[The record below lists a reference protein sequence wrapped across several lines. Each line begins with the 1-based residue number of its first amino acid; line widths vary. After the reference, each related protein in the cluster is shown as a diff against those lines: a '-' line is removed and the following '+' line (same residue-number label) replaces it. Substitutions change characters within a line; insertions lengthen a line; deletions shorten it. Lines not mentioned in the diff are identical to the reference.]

1 MLGLSLK
8 NLKLIVNTVD
18 GTYGIDL
25 PFTPGLN
32 IIRAENTSGKSTVIN
47 AIAYALGLEDILGPS
62 RKKPFPRSVLTALHR
77 SKRDEK
83 EIVVKSSFVELVI
96 LSSNG
101 REAIITRDI
110 SGLPQKVTV
119 SEGGGVDDY
128 FLGSAGSIGSA
139 KSQRGFH
146 FWLERFIG
154 WSLPTLT
161 TFDGKPSKLYLEC
174 IFPLFF
180 IEQKRGWSEIQ
191 ANTPTHY
198 GIKNLKKSALD
209 FTLGLED
216 YDKQNKVAELT
227 LLAKSLSNDWDLNQ
241 TAAASLA
248 EFVHAHIKINTKI
261 TDEIE
266 LIKPFEYVIEGVN
279 SETEITS
286 LITALKVNL
295 SSIKNSV
302 ASWPLSKEL
311 EEKITQ
317 LRQVN
322 RKLSAFRQTEESER
336 ISLTKVIAKIK
347 KIKLELDNYRQL
359 KRLQD
364 VGSQKKLNVSTD
376 KCPICNSDMYEAFCE
391 SNHDLRPLTTEQN
404 VDYLKNQLDFYN
416 GIMSNHEQRLK
427 EIHLS
432 IVDFESRLRVIES
445 DINTLKDDEKNHINA
460 LIESGSLRKK
470 LELEARI
477 KELCKISDQL
487 DRYNLRANQIKS
499 DWSLN
504 NEILEKA
511 KKSAEMSVSAKIIS
525 ALETVLKRNLRQFGF
540 DQSNINYVKISRQTL
555 RPEFDGYDIVAD
567 SSASDYI
574 RIIWSFTLALL
585 ELGVSLPEVKHG
597 GFVVFDE
604 PRQHE
609 ANKSSFKSLLH
620 ESSSISKNAGQ
631 IIVATSIG
639 IEDLNSF
646 SLGEGT
652 NLVVFNDGEYI
663 LQEMSSGNV

>member
-8 NLKLIVNTVD
+8 NLKLIVNTVG

-445 DINTLKDDEKNHINA
+445 DIHTLKDDEKNHINA